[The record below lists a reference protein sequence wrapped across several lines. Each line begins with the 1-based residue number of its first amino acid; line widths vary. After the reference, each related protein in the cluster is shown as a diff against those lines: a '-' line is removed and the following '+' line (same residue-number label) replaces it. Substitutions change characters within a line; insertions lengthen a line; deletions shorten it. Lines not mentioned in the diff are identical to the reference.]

1 MLAMF
6 PMTPHGL
13 SQLQKELRDLVT
25 KDRPQVIE
33 EIARARK
40 YGDLSENA
48 EYHAAKEKQRYIENR
63 IRDLEH
69 KAANAQVVDLS
80 TLSGPQIVFGAYVTL
95 YDEDKEESIT
105 YQIVGQDEADL
116 TQKKIAINS
125 ILARALI
132 GKEEGM
138 TVDVI
143 TPRGEKFYRIDAVSY
158 RSN

>member
-1 MLAMF
+1 MF

-13 SQLQKELRDLVT
+13 SQLQKELRELIA

-63 IRDLEH
+63 IRDLEY
-69 KAANAQVVDLS
+69 KSANAQVVDLS

-95 YDEDKEESIT
+95 YDEEKEDSVT

-125 ILARALI
+125 VLARALI
-132 GKEEGM
+132 GKEQGM
-138 TVDVI
+138 TIEVI
-143 TPRGEKFYRIDAVSY
+143 TPRGEKFYRIDGVSY
-158 RSN
+158 RAS